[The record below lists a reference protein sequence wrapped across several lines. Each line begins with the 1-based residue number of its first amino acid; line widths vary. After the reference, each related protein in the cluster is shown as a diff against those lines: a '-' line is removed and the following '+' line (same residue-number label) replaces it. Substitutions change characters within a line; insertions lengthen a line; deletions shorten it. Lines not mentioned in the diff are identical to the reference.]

1 MSGARRRA
9 ERKWE
14 RSRSKHAG
22 VLERLESAMR
32 AHPAGGALGVCAPP
46 VAVLRTVTVVRRE
59 DDGPDAA

>member
-1 MSGARRRA
+1 MSGARKRA

-14 RSRSKHAG
+14 RSRSKHAS

-32 AHPAGGALGVCAPP
+32 AHPAGGALQVCAPP
-46 VAVLRTVTVVRRE
+46 VAELRGVTLVRRD